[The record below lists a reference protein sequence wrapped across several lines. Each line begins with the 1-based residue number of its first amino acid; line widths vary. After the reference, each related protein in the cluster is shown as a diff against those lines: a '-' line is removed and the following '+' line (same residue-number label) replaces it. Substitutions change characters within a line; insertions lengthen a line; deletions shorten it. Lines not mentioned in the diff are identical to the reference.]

1 MFYLKDCARFPII
14 NCQPSITIKKMI
26 LIGNEIITGG
36 SIIIPKL
43 IKIEATIISITKNG
57 KKIKKPISNAVLNS
71 ETINA
76 GINKV
81 KETSSMLFGFGSFF
95 IL

>member
-1 MFYLKDCARFPII
+1 MMS
-14 NCQPSITIKKMI
+14 CQPSMTIKNINFM
-26 LIGNEIITGG
+26 GSEIITGG

-57 KKIKKPISNAVLNS
+57 RNIKNPISKEVRNS
-71 ETINA
+71 LTRNA
-76 GINKV
+76 GINSV
-81 KETSSMLFGFGSFF
+81 KDTSSIFLGFSVFL